1 MPEKLLT
8 IREVAEYLKIS
19 EEEAKR
25 LVDIGEIPAY
35 RIGGSFLR
43 FRREQIDGIK
53 PDIEE
58 IEEKEP
64 ERGKVVLDR
73 TGHSSHAVSDME
85 KEILRHDPLVRQYEY
100 TNAEKVKDFF
110 YFNDFYIISAALVVL
125 LGLLIFLT

>member
-1 MPEKLLT
+1 M
-8 IREVAEYLKIS
+8 AEYLKIS

-43 FRREQIDGIK
+43 FRKEQIDGIK

-58 IEEKEP
+58 IEGQEP

-73 TGHSSHAVSDME
+73 TGHPTHKVSDME
-85 KEILRHDPLVRQYEY
+85 KEVSRHDPLVRQYEY
-100 TNAEKVKDFF
+100 TPAEKVKDFF